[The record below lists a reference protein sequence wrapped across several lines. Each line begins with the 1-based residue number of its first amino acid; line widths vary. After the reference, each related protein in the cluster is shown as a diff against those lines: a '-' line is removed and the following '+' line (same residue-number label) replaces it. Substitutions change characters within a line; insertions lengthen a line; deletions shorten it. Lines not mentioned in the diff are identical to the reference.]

1 MGSFGNGQV
10 VDVFRKSAS
19 IFSSFHR
26 RYRSFGCRPE
36 SQAEVLFQ
44 VQTVMDGEV
53 KVLWNSEDSY
63 SPGAQL
69 EA

>member
-1 MGSFGNGQV
+1 MAKLLMFLEIGLN
-10 VDVFRKSAS
+10 
-19 IFSSFHR
+19 FSSFHR

-36 SQAEVLFQ
+36 SQAEMLFQ
-44 VQTVMDGEV
+44 VQTVAIHEA
-53 KVLWNSEDSY
+53 KVLWNGEDTY